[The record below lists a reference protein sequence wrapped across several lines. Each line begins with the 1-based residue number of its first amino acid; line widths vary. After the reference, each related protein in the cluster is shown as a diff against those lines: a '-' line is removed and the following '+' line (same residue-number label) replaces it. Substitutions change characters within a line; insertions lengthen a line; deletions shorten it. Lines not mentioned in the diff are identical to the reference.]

1 MRITSLSE
9 KFGIFNFTCDVC
21 GRELFTGAR
30 LCDACRAALPRAR
43 CICPLCGR
51 SVGEEGVCPECK
63 ERRNA
68 CEKCRSAFLHEGDAA
83 RLVRRYKDGARYL
96 AATLAG
102 EMLPLLLAFADA
114 EALVPVPMTAR
125 AARRRGFDHGRLL
138 AETLSG
144 LCGLPVLAAAVKQ
157 RETAPQKTLSRRER
171 ERNLEGCFHIV
182 RRAEVRGKTLLIAD
196 DTMTTGATVHELAS
210 ALLRAKAKKVYAVTF
225 TSVAYRDVF
234 GLPPAE
240 TLRRPLP

>member
-1 MRITSLSE
+1 M
-9 KFGIFNFTCDVC
+9 
-21 GRELFTGAR
+21 
-30 LCDACRAALPRAR
+30 
-43 CICPLCGR
+43 
-51 SVGEEGVCPECK
+51 
-63 ERRNA
+63 
-68 CEKCRSAFLHEGDAA
+68 
-83 RLVRRYKDGARYL
+83 
-96 AATLAG
+96 
-102 EMLPLLLAFADA
+102 
-114 EALVPVPMTAR
+114 AR